1 MRIARWQRGAEIGEG
16 FVIGDRVVPF
26 PDGLTV
32 GQVLAQGVDAAHA
45 LFARVTASGTEPGEA
60 TLRQAQGPGEGG
72 PGPEEGAQGPGAGTP
87 LADVRLLA
95 PLVPAAIR
103 DFVTFEE
110 HVEGVSAG
118 VEGKSEV
125 VPEWYQAPTFYFTN
139 PHTVLGPG
147 EEMSPP
153 ETERLDFELELAAVI
168 GGVEG
173 SDGVNLTAEAAA
185 SHIFGY
191 TIMNDWSARD
201 LQARE
206 MKVRLGPAKGKDFGT
221 SLGPW
226 IVTADELQ
234 PFLDDDGFLAL
245 RAEVFVNGE
254 LIGFDLVSNMGWPFG
269 ELVAYASR
277 NARVVPGDVLGSGT
291 VGNGGCLGELWGR
304 AGSLAPPPLVEG
316 DEVRMVVEGIGEL
329 TSRVGAAV
337 PSPALPAARPRP
349 RLRERA

>member
-1 MRIARWQRGAEIGEG
+1 M
-16 FVIGDRVVPF
+16 
-26 PDGLTV
+26 
-32 GQVLAQGVDAAHA
+32 
-45 LFARVTASGTEPGEA
+45 
-60 TLRQAQGPGEGG
+60 
-72 PGPEEGAQGPGAGTP
+72 
-87 LADVRLLA
+87 
-95 PLVPAAIR
+95 
-103 DFVTFEE
+103 
-110 HVEGVSAG
+110 SAG

-147 EEMSPP
+147 EAVSPP

-173 SDGVNLTAEAAA
+173 SDGANLTPEAAA

-304 AGSLAPPPLVEG
+304 AGSLTPPPLVEG

-329 TSRVGAAV
+329 TARVGAAV
-337 PSPALPAARPRP
+337 PAPALPAARPRP